1 MFFFLSLRTIAKK
14 RKERNRMQL
23 LYISTFMFHKI
34 GKQTLA
40 LPSCA
45 DSFFEKYL
53 DVFDTVRVL
62 GEDTKRYLDQSS
74 LIQMKNPNIQVEI
87 IPANTNPRDFKND
100 LVLRKILTDEISKAE
115 AILIKPSTRRG
126 MMAIGIAEKY
136 KKPYMI
142 EMTGDIHNALLQN
155 PSRIRRM
162 YAPVLY
168 KQIRNRIQNCEFG
181 LYVSNYYLQNKYP
194 IKGKMCGCSDA
205 NISKLKPEILEER
218 IKRIDD
224 TELEKRVNL
233 ALVGFYQ
240 GTGKGVDTAIRALSR
255 LDERY
260 HLNILGNGTE
270 ENRHYWIEYAEKR
283 GVIGRIHFPQPLS
296 SSKDVIK
303 WLKSMDIFVL
313 PTRSEGLSRAMLE
326 AMSTALPCI
335 VTDICTM
342 PELVSKEWLHPLG
355 DDKLLAEKIRAMV
368 SDKSLMKKAAK
379 QNFDRVADYE
389 FEKLRIKRNL
399 FLKEFKDYCIKMDEK

>member
-1 MFFFLSLRTIAKK
+1 
-14 RKERNRMQL
+14 MQL
-23 LYISTFMFHKI
+23 LYISTFMFHKE
-34 GKQTLA
+34 GKQTFA

-45 DSFFEKYL
+45 DSFYEKYL
-53 DVFDTVRVL
+53 DVFDSVRVL
-62 GEDTKRYLDQSS
+62 GEEAKSYLDQSS
-74 LIQMKNPNIQVEI
+74 LVEMINPNIQVEI
-87 IPANTNPRDFKND
+87 IPANTNPKDFKND
-100 LVLRKILTDEISKAE
+100 YVLRKILIDEILKAE

-126 MMAIGIAEKY
+126 MMAIKIAEKY
-136 KKPYMI
+136 RKPYMI

-162 YAPVLY
+162 YAPILY
-168 KQIRNRIQNCEFG
+168 KQIKNRIRNCEYG
-181 LYVSNYYLQNKYP
+181 LYVSKYYLQKKYP
-194 IKGKMCGCSDA
+194 IKGKTCGCSDA
-205 NISKLKPEILEER
+205 NITKLNPEVLEER
-218 IKRIDD
+218 IRRIN
-224 TELEKRVNL
+224 ELDFDERVDL

-255 LDERY
+255 LDERF

-270 ENRHYWIEYAEKR
+270 ENRKHWIEYGEQR
-283 GVIGRIHFPQPLS
+283 GVIGRIHFPQPLP
-296 SSKDVIK
+296 SSKEVID

-355 DDKLLAEKIRAMV
+355 DDKLLAEKIQSMV
-368 SDKSLMKKAAK
+368 SDKTLMIKVAK
-379 QNFDRVADYE
+379 QNFDRATDYE
-389 FEKLRIKRNL
+389 FEKLRIKRNQ
-399 FLKEFKDYCIKMDEK
+399 FLKEFKDYCINANAN

>member
-1 MFFFLSLRTIAKK
+1 
-14 RKERNRMQL
+14 MQL
-23 LYISTFMFHKI
+23 LYISTFMFHKRE
-34 GKQTLA
+34 KKTLA

-74 LIQMKNPNIQVEI
+74 LIEMKNPNIQVEI

-181 LYVSNYYLQNKYP
+181 LYVSNNYLQNKYP

-270 ENRHYWIEYAEKR
+270 ENRHYWIEYEEGSYRKNT
-283 GVIGRIHFPQPLS
+283 FPPTF
-296 SSKDVIK
+296 I
-303 WLKSMDIFVL
+303 IFQ
-313 PTRSEGLSRAMLE
+313 R
-326 AMSTALPCI
+326 C
-335 VTDICTM
+335 
-342 PELVSKEWLHPLG
+342 
-355 DDKLLAEKIRAMV
+355 
-368 SDKSLMKKAAK
+368 
-379 QNFDRVADYE
+379 N
-389 FEKLRIKRNL
+389 
-399 FLKEFKDYCIKMDEK
+399 

>member
-1 MFFFLSLRTIAKK
+1 
-14 RKERNRMQL
+14 MQL
-23 LYISTFMFHKI
+23 LYISTFMFHKR
-34 GKQTLA
+34 GDQTLA

-45 DSFFEKYL
+45 DTFFEKYL
-53 DVFDTVRVL
+53 DVFDSVRVL
-62 GEDTKRYLDQSS
+62 GEDIKKYLDQSS
-74 LIQMKNPNIQVEI
+74 LIEMLNPNIQVEI
-87 IPANTNPRDFKND
+87 IPANTNPKDFKND
-100 LVLRKILTDEISKAE
+100 FILRKILTDEISKAE

-126 MMAIGIAEKY
+126 MMAIDIAKKC

-168 KQIRNRIQNCEFG
+168 RQIRSKIKNCEYG
-181 LYVSNYYLQNKYP
+181 LYVSNYYLQHKYP
-194 IKGKMCGCSDA
+194 INGKMCGCSDA
-205 NISKLKPEILEER
+205 NIAKIQPQILEDRIER
-218 IKRIDD
+218 IDETD
-224 TELEKRVNL
+224 LEKRVNL

-240 GTGKGVDTAIRALSR
+240 GTGKGVDVAIRALSR

-270 ENRHYWIEYAEKR
+270 ENRNYWTEYAEKR
-283 GVIGRIHFPQPLS
+283 GVIGRIHFPHPLP
-296 SSKDVIK
+296 SSKDVIE
-303 WLKSMDIFVL
+303 WLKSMDIFIL

-355 DDKLLAEKIRAMV
+355 DDKLLAEKIDLMV
-368 SDKSLMKKAAK
+368 SDKSQMKKAAK
-379 QNFDRVADYE
+379 QNFDRAADYE
-389 FEKLRIKRNL
+389 SEKLRIKRNN
-399 FLKEFKDYCIKMDEK
+399 FLNEFKDYCIKIGNNSYL

>member
-1 MFFFLSLRTIAKK
+1 
-14 RKERNRMQL
+14 MQL

-74 LIQMKNPNIQVEI
+74 LIEMKNPNIQVEI

-233 ALVGFYQ
+233 ALVGF
-240 GTGKGVDTAIRALSR
+240 
-255 LDERY
+255 
-260 HLNILGNGTE
+260 
-270 ENRHYWIEYAEKR
+270 
-283 GVIGRIHFPQPLS
+283 
-296 SSKDVIK
+296 
-303 WLKSMDIFVL
+303 
-313 PTRSEGLSRAMLE
+313 
-326 AMSTALPCI
+326 
-335 VTDICTM
+335 
-342 PELVSKEWLHPLG
+342 
-355 DDKLLAEKIRAMV
+355 
-368 SDKSLMKKAAK
+368 
-379 QNFDRVADYE
+379 
-389 FEKLRIKRNL
+389 
-399 FLKEFKDYCIKMDEK
+399 

>member
-1 MFFFLSLRTIAKK
+1 
-14 RKERNRMQL
+14 MQL
-23 LYISTFMFHKI
+23 LYISTFMFHKR

-224 TELEKRVNL
+224 TELEKGVNL

-255 LDERY
+255 LDERN

-296 SSKDVIK
+296 SSKDVIE

-355 DDKLLAEKIRAMV
+355 DDKLLAEKIRTMV

-379 QNFDRVADYE
+379 QNFNRVADYE